1 MKNYLVLSAE
11 ARMLAL
17 PPLLV
22 MIVVGILFFFTNSI
36 LPFGSDSNLLIFCL
50 VLILIPL
57 TSYFYGRHALLRI
70 LGSGIERTASFA
82 RAVAEGTHSTSRMSE
97 NHDIH
102 SIVASVEKLAEQV
115 EKTAKGIT
123 ANVEKINSEAEQ
135 LAAGANEILF
145 TSQMQAASIN
155 DTRQVMSDM
164 SQRIQ
169 VVSDLTRDTE
179 GISIKATNLTADGET
194 VVQDAMQAMGS
205 IVEAMRLAA
214 QQIHTLTSHAQD
226 IAKVVTSIKEIAE
239 QTNLL
244 ALNAAIEA
252 ARAGEQG
259 RGFAVVADEVRKLA
273 DRTAQSTREIAETI
287 HFMQE
292 QTRDAFQGISQA
304 MPQMEQGA
312 RKASLASE
320 VLRAI
325 RQESRNTL
333 EKVSQLKVQID
344 EQSQLA
350 NNVIDGVTQV
360 LDMTENTDRA
370 AEKVLQTSVKLSRT
384 AVDLLS
390 QTRTRQPAE

>member
-1 MKNYLVLSAE
+1 
-11 ARMLAL
+11 MLAL